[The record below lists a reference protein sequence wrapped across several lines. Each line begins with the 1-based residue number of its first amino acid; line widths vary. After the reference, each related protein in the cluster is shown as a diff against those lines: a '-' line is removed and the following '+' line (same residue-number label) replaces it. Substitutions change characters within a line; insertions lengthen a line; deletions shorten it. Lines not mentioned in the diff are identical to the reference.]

1 MGEAGRPLAA
11 EFLAAA
17 CTALG
22 IDIDRLTHGAGGDAD
37 RAFQELVALLGVG
50 AFGLHVNELA
60 GEVHEPPETVG
71 RWLARGA
78 MRRRRDR
85 RFASRLAELE
95 ERLIAAS

>member
-1 MGEAGRPLAA
+1 MGETGRPLAA

-22 IDIDRLTHGAGGDAD
+22 IDADRLTHATGGDAD
-37 RAFQELVALLGVG
+37 RAFQELVALIGVG
-50 AFGLHVNELA
+50 VFGLHVGELA
-60 GEVHEPPETVG
+60 GEVHEEPETVG

-78 MRRRRDR
+78 MRRRRDH

-95 ERLIAAS
+95 SELLAAG